1 MSIPKAYYITLRFG
15 TVKAL
20 AGWLA
25 REAEGLVD
33 QAFRR
38 VTQVSARSQPGGL
51 GPCSAWPLSGKCG
64 VRGGGLAHDGRCLPL
79 HHRSGRTR
87 KTRHAG
93 RTADDARDDM
103 PAGGPAS
110 DQLACGPDP
119 DGYGLRGDAG

>member
-51 GPCSAWPLSGKCG
+51 GPCSALAA
-64 VRGGGLAHDGRCLPL
+64 VRQERG
-79 HHRSGRTR
+79 TR
-87 KTRHAG
+87 
-93 RTADDARDDM
+93 
-103 PAGGPAS
+103 
-110 DQLACGPDP
+110 
-119 DGYGLRGDAG
+119 RGIGS